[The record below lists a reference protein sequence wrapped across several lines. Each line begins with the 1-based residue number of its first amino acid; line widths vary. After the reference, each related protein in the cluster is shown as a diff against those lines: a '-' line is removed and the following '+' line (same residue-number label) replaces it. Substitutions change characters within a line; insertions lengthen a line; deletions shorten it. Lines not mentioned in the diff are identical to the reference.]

1 VHPRPQPI
9 DHVVVLTPSVGLLL
23 VVVACAIVLTGVADR
38 AVGQVPVIGV
48 DALTLTETSAPSPAV
63 IHSTGTR
70 MTPGGPL
77 RPAAHRDPSRRQDQ
91 FPVQHAATIT
101 PLQVDP
107 SRDRRADLMEMA
119 IAIRW
124 HRGAASDLPPGSD

>member
-1 VHPRPQPI
+1 VHPQPQPI
-9 DHVVVLTPSVGLLL
+9 DRVVVLTPSVGLLL
-23 VVVACAIVLTGVADR
+23 VVVTCAFLLTGVPDR

-48 DALTLTETSAPSPAV
+48 DALTLTETSALSPAV
-63 IHSTGTR
+63 TDPAGIR
-70 MTPGGPL
+70 MTPREPS
-77 RPAAHRDPSRRQDQ
+77 RPVVHRDPRRPQDQ

-101 PLQVDP
+101 PLHVDP

-119 IAIRW
+119 VAIRW